1 MSQTWD
7 FLDQRARAAE
17 AEAREAPL
25 ANVRERELRSAK
37 AWRVMADRQLII
49 EGERIE
55 ASKARAARRLA
66 GEAAALAR
74 TDAARHHILAHS

>member
-7 FLDQRARAAE
+7 FFDLRARTAE
-17 AEAREAPL
+17 AEAERPPL

-49 EGERIE
+49 DAERIRT
-55 ASKARAARRLA
+55 SDARAARLA
-66 GEAAALAR
+66 EEAAALAR
-74 TDAARHHILAHS
+74 TDATRHILAHP